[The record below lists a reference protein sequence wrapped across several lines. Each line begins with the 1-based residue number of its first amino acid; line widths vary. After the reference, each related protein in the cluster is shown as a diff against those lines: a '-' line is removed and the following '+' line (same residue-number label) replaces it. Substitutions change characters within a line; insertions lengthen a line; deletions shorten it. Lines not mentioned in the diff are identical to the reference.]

1 MFQFLSKSKQKCAKV
16 KILKRRSFPA
26 NTAKWNTRMVDNLVV
41 ISQGLM
47 EIRLNLQKKK
57 RANLNK
63 NLNQNNLV
71 KGNNN
76 QEAHRLKLEE

>member
-1 MFQFLSKSKQKCAKV
+1 
-16 KILKRRSFPA
+16 
-26 NTAKWNTRMVDNLVV
+26 MVDNLVV